1 MANLKEIRTRIES
14 VNSTKQITSA
24 MKMVA
29 ASKLRKSQNAIMA
42 LRPYAEKFS
51 EIMVAVSKSTSQRDN
66 ETTSKEA
73 SQQVQSSSFDSQQL
87 ERLLLIPVSSNKGLC
102 GVFNANVI
110 RATINLIKEEYQELY
125 DKGNVDIL
133 CIGAKVEESL
143 KFKKYAVIGNKNEL
157 LDKLTYD
164 NIVPFAEMLMQYY
177 NEGKYDRIVFVYN
190 QFKNAATQILVTE
203 QFLPIRSLQ
212 VNESTSQ
219 QDNESMSRDMSHEIQ
234 DLDFIFQ
241 PNKEEILETM
251 IPKSL
256 KLQVYKILLD
266 SFASEQGARM
276 ISMTQ
281 ATDNATELLKELNLT
296 YNKARQSAITNELVE
311 IVSGANAIKN

>member
-1 MANLKEIRTRIES
+1 MANLKEVRTRIES

-29 ASKLRKSQNAIMA
+29 ASKLRKSQNAIMS

-51 EIMVAVSKSTSQRDN
+51 EMLEQTTVSGQQSTVFSEVREDG
-66 ETTSKEA
+66 KI
-73 SQQVQSSSFDSQQL
+73 
-87 ERLLLIPVSSNKGLC
+87 LIIPLSSNKGLC

-110 RATINLIKEEYQELY
+110 RVTMNLIKEEYQEKY
-125 DKGNVDIL
+125 DNKQVDIL
-133 CIGAKVEESL
+133 CVGSKVEEAL
-143 KFKKYAVIGNKNEL
+143 KFKKYNVIGNHNEL
-157 LDKLTYD
+157 LDDLTYD
-164 NIVPFAEMLMQYY
+164 NAAVFAERLMKDF
-177 NEGKYDRIVFVYN
+177 EDKKYDKIIFVYN

-203 QFLPIRSLQ
+203 QFLPISYQ
-212 VNESTSQ
+212 QSAVSSQ
-219 QDNESMSRDMSHEIQ
+219 QSVISNQQSVISNQQ
-234 DLDFIFQ
+234 DQGIEFIFQ
-241 PNKEEILETM
+241 PNKEEILTTM

-311 IVSGANAIKN
+311 IVSGADALKG

>member
-1 MANLKEIRTRIES
+1 MANLKEVRTRIES

-51 EIMVAVSKSTSQRDN
+51 EIMERIS
-66 ETTSKEA
+66 
-73 SQQVQSSSFDSQQL
+73 SQQSETGNNVSAYAESRPV
-87 ERLLLIPVSSNKGLC
+87 ERVLIVPLSSNKGLC

-110 RATINLIKEEYQELY
+110 RSTTNLIHEEYQTQY
-125 DKGNVDIL
+125 DNNKVDIL
-133 CIGAKVEESL
+133 CVGSKVEESL
-143 KFKKYAVIGNKNEL
+143 KFKKYPVMGNENHI
-157 LDKLTYD
+157 LDNLTYE
-164 NIVPFAEMLMQYY
+164 NAVLLAEKLMAYY
-177 NEGKYDRIVFVYN
+177 AEKKYDRIVFVYN
-190 QFKNAATQILVTE
+190 QFKNAATQVLVHE
-203 QFLPIRSLQ
+203 QFRPIVSRHD
-212 VNESTSQ
+212 VNVQQTSQ
-219 QDNESMSRDMSHEIQ
+219 SEI
-234 DLDFIFQ
+234 DYIFQ
-241 PNKEEILETM
+241 PNKEDIYNEML
-251 IPKSL
+251 PKSL
-256 KLQVYKILLD
+256 KMQVYKILLD

-311 IVSGANAIKN
+311 IVSGADALKG

>member
-66 ETTSKEA
+66 ETTSKDA
-73 SQQVQSSSFDSQQL
+73 SQQVQSSSLNNQQL

-203 QFLPIRSLQ
+203 QFLPIMSQR
-212 VNESTSQ
+212 VNESTSLQ
-219 QDNESMSRDMSHEIQ
+219 VNGSMSRDMSHEIQ

-311 IVSGANAIKN
+311 IVSGANAINN